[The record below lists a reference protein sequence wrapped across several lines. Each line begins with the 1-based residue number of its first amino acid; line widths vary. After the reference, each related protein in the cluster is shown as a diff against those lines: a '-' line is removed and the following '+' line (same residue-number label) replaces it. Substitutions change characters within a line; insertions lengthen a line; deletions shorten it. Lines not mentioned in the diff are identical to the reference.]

1 MSFSFSAM
9 ILAAGFGRRLMPL
22 TKDIPKPLIYI
33 NGITLLDNTINFLKK
48 LGCNHIIINTHYQH
62 LKIKTSIDKRESKEN
77 ITLIN
82 EKEILETGGGVKNA
96 ISLFNNDN
104 LLIVNSDVFWQKENL
119 NDAHSLIGS
128 YKNNPLPHMLLVYK
142 KNAFGLSKK
151 NGDFILEKN
160 KVSRYRKGDE
170 IIFYSGLQILNI
182 DIFTQFSKNKFSF
195 NVVWDSLIKQQKLCG
210 QIMQSNLYH
219 VGDIQGLNLAKELCS

>member
-9 ILAAGFGRRLMPL
+9 ILAAGFGKRLMPL

-33 NGITLLDNTINFLKK
+33 NGITLLDNSINFLKK
-48 LGCNHIIINTHYQH
+48 LGCSQIIINTHYQH
-62 LKIKTSIDKRESKEN
+62 LKIKASIDNRESIEN

-82 EKEILETGGGVKNA
+82 EEEILDTGGGVKNA
-96 ISLFNNDN
+96 ISLFKNNN
-104 LLIVNSDVFWQKENL
+104 LLIINSDVFWRKENM
-119 NDAHSLIGS
+119 NDAKLLIGS
-128 YKNNPLPHMLLVYK
+128 YKNNPFPHMLLVYK

-151 NGDFILEKN
+151 NGDFILKKN
-160 KVSRYRKGDE
+160 KISRYRKGDE

-182 DIFTQFSKNKFSF
+182 DIFREFSKNKFSF
-195 NVVWDSLIKQQKLCG
+195 NVVWDSLINQQKLYG